1 MKTLEIGLSSE
12 HLSERFANVY
22 ELLLV
27 LGIGIPPIRRR
38 YSLH

>member
-1 MKTLEIGLSSE
+1 MKTLEIGLSGE
-12 HLSERFANVY
+12 HLSERRHVY
-22 ELLLV
+22 ELLV